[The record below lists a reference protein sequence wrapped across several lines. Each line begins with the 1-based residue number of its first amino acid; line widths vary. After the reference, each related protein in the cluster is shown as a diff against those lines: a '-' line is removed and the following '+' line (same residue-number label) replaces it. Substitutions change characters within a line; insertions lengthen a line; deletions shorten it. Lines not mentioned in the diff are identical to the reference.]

1 MLVLN
6 STKHQPEFDFAAA
19 QRVYA
24 GDEIRRAG
32 LITSPRDLYAVET
45 LRDRF
50 NHRLGPAVPTD
61 VFVFGKGQPPRPDCT
76 QFGGMPFW
84 PSGRRWPIDDKG
96 DAYRFFGQINFADS
110 KDLVGK
116 LPGDLLL
123 LFIGE
128 DQDEWYWEPMAV
140 QFEWA
145 ELGSRIV
152 SDLDPE
158 LITTMGGPFFG
169 AIFRSADYPEAR
181 QLVDENEFDPPLGVL
196 EGTKIGGV
204 PHFPEATGQFLCQI
218 GSIQA
223 APDVPYPWV
232 NRLEPLGLGLDR
244 LDDGSIC
251 GENNQM
257 LFGDMK
263 RIHIYH
269 DGNGRV
275 CCRFDIS

>member
-1 MLVLN
+1 M
-6 STKHQPEFDFAAA
+6 
-19 QRVYA
+19 
-24 GDEIRRAG
+24 
-32 LITSPRDLYAVET
+32 
-45 LRDRF
+45 
-50 NHRLGPAVPTD
+50 PTD

-84 PSGRRWPIDDKG
+84 PSGRRWPIDDRG
-96 DAYRFFGQINFADS
+96 EPYRFFGQINFADS

-128 DQDEWYWEPMAV
+128 DQHDWYWEPMAV
-140 QFEWA
+140 HFEWV
-145 ELGSRIV
+145 ELGSRID

-181 QLVDENEFDPPLGVL
+181 QIADDNEFDRGLDVL

-204 PHFPEATGQFLCQI
+204 PHFPEATGQFLCQV

-223 APDVPYPWV
+223 AHDVPFPWV
-232 NRLEPLGLGLDR
+232 NRPEPLGLGLDR
-244 LDDGSIC
+244 HNDGSIY
-251 GENNQM
+251 GENNEM

-263 RIHIYH
+263 FIHIYH

-275 CCRFDIS
+275 SSRFDIS